1 MSEPIR
7 ILYVD
12 DYPLDREL
20 VLDALEK
27 EHGGFKVVEAASRA
41 EFEARLAAH
50 DYELVLSDFNILGF
64 EGLQVLDTV
73 RAKAPRVP
81 VVIVTGTGSEE
92 IAVEAMKRGAADY
105 VIKTPKHIQRLPQT
119 IHAVIEKQRI
129 RNEYQR
135 AMDALAEEHH
145 LLRTLIDNV
154 PDYIFVK
161 DSAGRFLLNNIAHV
175 RLLGA
180 ATPSEVVGKTDFDY
194 FPPALAAQ
202 HAADEQEIIQSGQPF
217 VNREESITDQ
227 AGNQRWLLS
236 TKAPLRNSQG
246 EIMGLVGTSHDI
258 TQRKRLEAEFIQ
270 AQKMESIGRLA
281 GGVAHDFNNLLTVIT
296 SYAYLAIDKLPPGDS
311 ARGDLQE
318 IQKAAARATDLVRQL
333 LTFARRPIVE
343 PRALNLNDLIVDIEK
358 TLHGLI
364 SEDIELVTLLAPGLG
379 QIKAD
384 PGQIAQVLVNLVVN
398 ARDAMPDGGKLTIE
412 TGHVTFDPT
421 DVLMRIGIIAGR
433 YVLLAISDTGMG
445 MTEEVRQHIFEPFF
459 TTKQPDRGTGLGLSI
474 CYGIVTQHRGS
485 IEVNST
491 PGHGT
496 TFTIYLPHVETAA
509 EG

>member
-1 MSEPIR
+1 M
-7 ILYVD
+7 
-12 DYPLDREL
+12 
-20 VLDALEK
+20 
-27 EHGGFKVVEAASRA
+27 F
-41 EFEARLAAH
+41 
-50 DYELVLSDFNILGF
+50 
-64 EGLQVLDTV
+64 
-73 RAKAPRVP
+73 
-81 VVIVTGTGSEE
+81 
-92 IAVEAMKRGAADY
+92 
-105 VIKTPKHIQRLPQT
+105 
-119 IHAVIEKQRI
+119 
-129 RNEYQR
+129 
-135 AMDALAEEHH
+135 
-145 LLRTLIDNV
+145 
-154 PDYIFVK
+154 
-161 DSAGRFLLNNIAHV
+161 
-175 RLLGA
+175 
-180 ATPSEVVGKTDFDY
+180 GKTDFDY
-194 FPPALAAQ
+194 FPPEFAAQ

-217 VNREESITDQ
+217 VNREEFIADQ

-258 TQRKRLEAEFIQ
+258 TQRKRLEAEFLQ

-296 SYAYLAIDKLPPGDS
+296 SYAYLAIDKLPPAIS

-445 MTEEVRQHIFEPFF
+445 MTEEVRQQILRTVLHDQ
-459 TTKQPDRGTGLGLSI
+459 TTGSRHRPGPVDLLRDRHTAPRL
-474 CYGIVTQHRGS
+474 YRGQQYARARNY
-485 IEVNST
+485 V
-491 PGHGT
+491 H
-496 TFTIYLPHVETAA
+496 IYLPHVETAA